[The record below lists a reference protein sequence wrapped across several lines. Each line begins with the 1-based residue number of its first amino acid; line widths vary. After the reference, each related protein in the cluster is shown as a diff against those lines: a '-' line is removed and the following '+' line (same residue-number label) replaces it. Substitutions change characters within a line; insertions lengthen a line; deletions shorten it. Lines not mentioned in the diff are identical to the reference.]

1 MEQHHRAS
9 LAHGMDGQTRGIKTG
24 EILGHKG
31 HGPPASAVLAGRPEC
46 LNIVSLLIISAPMS
60 IDTGYRLADNSR
72 QLRRLFDERVRSL
85 GITGPQARLL
95 LSLERNP
102 NENQAFYA
110 ERLEIEPITL
120 TRIVDRLEDAGWV
133 ERQADP
139 ADRRARIL
147 HLTDKSRGI
156 VTRLR
161 AGVEGL
167 FEEMLDGFDGGER
180 VLFAQMLERIAAN
193 LVAARHPEAA
203 HG

>member
-1 MEQHHRAS
+1 
-9 LAHGMDGQTRGIKTG
+9 
-24 EILGHKG
+24 
-31 HGPPASAVLAGRPEC
+31 
-46 LNIVSLLIISAPMS
+46 MS

-72 QLRRLFDERVRSL
+72 QLRRLFDERVRGL
-85 GITGPQARLL
+85 GLTGPQARLL

-102 NENQAFYA
+102 NENQSFYA

-120 TRIVDRLEDAGWV
+120 TRIVDRLEDAGWI

-156 VTRLR
+156 VARLR
-161 AGVEGL
+161 ISVEAL
-167 FEEMLDGFDGGER
+167 FEDMLAGFDAAER
-180 VLFAQMLERIAAN
+180 DLLARLLDRMATN
-193 LVAARHPEAA
+193 LAAARQPEVA

>member
-1 MEQHHRAS
+1 MTIE
-9 LAHGMDGQTRGIKTG
+9 
-24 EILGHKG
+24 
-31 HGPPASAVLAGRPEC
+31 
-46 LNIVSLLIISAPMS
+46 
-60 IDTGYRLADNSR
+60 TGYRLADNSR
-72 QLRRLFDERVRSL
+72 QLRRLFDERVRGL

-95 LSLERNP
+95 LSLERHP
-102 NENQAFYA
+102 DQNQAFYA

-161 AGVEGL
+161 VGVEAL
-167 FEEMLDGFDGGER
+167 FEDMLAGFDAGER
-180 VLFAQMLERIAAN
+180 ALFAAMLERIALN
-193 LVAARHPEAA
+193 LAAARQPEAVD
-203 HG
+203 G

>member
-1 MEQHHRAS
+1 MRIE
-9 LAHGMDGQTRGIKTG
+9 
-24 EILGHKG
+24 
-31 HGPPASAVLAGRPEC
+31 
-46 LNIVSLLIISAPMS
+46 
-60 IDTGYRLADNSR
+60 TGYRLADNSR
-72 QLRRLFDERVRSL
+72 QLRRLFDERVRGL

-95 LSLERNP
+95 LSLERHP
-102 NENQAFYA
+102 DQNQAFYA

-161 AGVEGL
+161 VGVEGL
-167 FEEMLDGFDGGER
+167 FEDMLAGFDAGERALFAAMLD
-180 VLFAQMLERIAAN
+180 RIALN
-193 LVAARHPEAA
+193 LAAARQPEAVD
-203 HG
+203 G

>member
-1 MEQHHRAS
+1 
-9 LAHGMDGQTRGIKTG
+9 
-24 EILGHKG
+24 
-31 HGPPASAVLAGRPEC
+31 
-46 LNIVSLLIISAPMS
+46 MS
-60 IDTGYRLADNSR
+60 MDTGYRLADNSR
-72 QLRRLFDERVRSL
+72 QLRRLFDERVRGL

-102 NENQAFYA
+102 GENQAFYA

-120 TRIVDRLEDAGWV
+120 TRIVDRREEAGWI
-133 ERQADP
+133 ERRNDP

-161 AGVEGL
+161 VSVEGL
-167 FEEMLDGFDGGER
+167 FEEMLAGFDADER
-180 VLFAQMLERIAAN
+180 AVFADLLERIATN
-193 LVAARHPEAA
+193 LATARQPEVA

>member
-1 MEQHHRAS
+1 
-9 LAHGMDGQTRGIKTG
+9 
-24 EILGHKG
+24 
-31 HGPPASAVLAGRPEC
+31 
-46 LNIVSLLIISAPMS
+46 MS
-60 IDTGYRLADNSR
+60 IATGYRLADNSR

-95 LSLERNP
+95 LALERNP
-102 NENQAFYA
+102 DQNQAFYA

-161 AGVEGL
+161 VNVEGL
-167 FEEMLDGFDGGER
+167 FEDMLAGFDAGER
-180 VLFAQMLERIAAN
+180 AVFAALLERIALN
-193 LVAARHPEAA
+193 LAAARQPEFA